1 MTTKELLTI
10 FPRIRVIW
18 VKNENTKNNQ
28 SSDVVNPSPFLL
40 FGYPIIKGFSLESM
54 HTIEHGAFGRAI
66 NGLACE
72 KKYS

>member
-1 MTTKELLTI
+1 MN
-10 FPRIRVIW
+10 
-18 VKNENTKNNQ
+18 NENTKDKH
-28 SSDVVNPSPFLL
+28 SFDVLNPNPFIV

-54 HTIEHGAFGRAI
+54 HTIDHGAFGRAI